1 MTALDETPPQTR
13 DVEGYDDSRLPQLLE
28 EARKLRPL
36 LREQAARAEEL
47 RTLTPEVETALR
59 RLDMFSLTTPRRWG
73 GAGLS
78 NRAYVEFQMELGQ
91 GDLAAAW
98 VVQILNSTTWI
109 GSIAPDSLQ
118 ETLFAEGPTIIC
130 GAYNP
135 PGIGTKVDGGYRL
148 TGRFPY
154 SSGSRLAKWAQCGF
168 VHMGEE
174 GKPVT
179 PGMNFAYVPMEQVT
193 VEDSWY
199 MVGMQATGS
208 DTTVVD
214 SVFVPDHMV
223 VPADRPFG
231 FPDPHKRNFGE
242 ASDRQPLI
250 PSIRATGMGLLVGGA
265 LAMLEL
271 VEVNAQEKP
280 LVTTFFATKAESQ
293 VVVHDL
299 GKVAAQLDSARLLA
313 LHAAEEV
320 DTYAAEGR
328 PWTPSDS
335 ARNKA
340 ACSQVVDLVHDSVE
354 RLMFI
359 AGSSAFSTANPLSRF
374 WKDIH
379 VALRHIQNI
388 PSLGYE
394 IYGRD
399 RLGID
404 PNIAPVGTY

>member
-1 MTALDETPPQTR
+1 MTALDETQPEAR
-13 DVEGYDDSRLPQLLE
+13 EVEGYEDSRLPQLIE

-36 LREQAARAEEL
+36 LREQAPQAEQL
-47 RTLTPEVETALR
+47 RTLTPEVESALFE
-59 RLDMFSLTTPRRWG
+59 LDVFSLTTPRRWG

-91 GDLAAAW
+91 GDAAAAW

-109 GSIAPDSLQ
+109 SSTGPDGLQ

-135 PGIGTKVDGGYRL
+135 PGIGTKVDGGYRV

-193 VEDSWY
+193 IEDSWY
-199 MVGMQATGS
+199 TVGMQATGS
-208 DTTVVD
+208 DTTVVTD
-214 SVFVPDHMV
+214 VFVPDHMV
-223 VPADRPFG
+223 VTADRPFG
-231 FPDPHKRNFGE
+231 FPDPHKRHFGE

-250 PSIRATGMGLLVGGA
+250 PSIRVTNLGLLLGGA
-265 LAMLEL
+265 QAMLEL
-271 VEVNAQEKP
+271 VEANVQQKP
-280 LVTTFFATKAESQ
+280 LVATTFVPKAQSQ

-299 GKVAAQLDSARLLA
+299 GKIAAQLDSARLIA
-313 LHAAEEV
+313 LHAAEEI
-320 DTYAAEGR
+320 DTFAAEGR
-328 PWTPSDS
+328 PWTPLDS

-340 ACSQVVDLVHDSVE
+340 ACAQVVELIHASVE
-354 RLMFI
+354 QLMFI
-359 AGSSAFSTANPLSRF
+359 AGSSAFATANPLSRF

-379 VALRHIQNI
+379 VGLRHVQNI
-388 PSLGYE
+388 PALGYE

-399 RLGID
+399 RLGIE
-404 PNIAPVGTY
+404 PNLAPVGTY